1 MCGRYTLYQTG
12 ELAERFDLVE
22 EEIQEIEADL
32 KDRYNI
38 APTQILPTI
47 TERDSKKHI
56 ELMRWGY
63 LPPWA
68 KNERT
73 VFKYRTFNA
82 RSEGIFEKPM
92 WKRAIR
98 ERRCLVPSSGF
109 YEWKDTPY
117 GKQPYFIHPKDQGL
131 FAFAGIYGSWKDAE
145 GIEWHTYSILTTDPN
160 HEMVEIHNRMP
171 VILHPD
177 DEDIW
182 LDANTTDRNT
192 INELLQPYED
202 GMLDMYEVSRDV
214 NTSRVDSKTL
224 IGPVHTK

>member
-22 EEIQEIEADL
+22 DEIQEIEADL

-68 KNERT
+68 KDERT
-73 VFKYRTFNA
+73 VFKYKTFNA

-192 INELLQPYED
+192 ISELLQPYED

-224 IGPVHTK
+224 IGPVHAK